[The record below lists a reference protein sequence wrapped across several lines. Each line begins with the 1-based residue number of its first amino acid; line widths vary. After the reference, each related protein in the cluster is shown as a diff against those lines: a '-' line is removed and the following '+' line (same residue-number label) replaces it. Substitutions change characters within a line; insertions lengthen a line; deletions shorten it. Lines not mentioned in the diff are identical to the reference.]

1 MNLAEGVQ
9 PEGVRRVAAVLLGAA
24 AAYLIVTDWI
34 SAPWSTA
41 FAFTA
46 VFTVAGI
53 LAVAAMARGFEVRSS
68 WILAPLAAAAL
79 WGLAQLLLRI
89 PDYRFATG
97 GHRWAGPPLWR
108 SCGRACK
115 AFPRLAL
122 RGHFAP
128 RLWRSGR
135 CSLWKRSSSCSRVA
149 APWGRS

>member
-1 MNLAEGVQ
+1 M
-9 PEGVRRVAAVLLGAA
+9 RRVAAVLLGAA

-53 LAVAAMARGFEVRSS
+53 LAVAAMARVFEVRSS

-89 PDYRFATG
+89 PDYRFATWWSSLG
-97 GHRWAGPPLWR
+97 WAAALAFVWSGLQGFSAP
-108 SCGRACK
+108 GATRAFRTAVV
-115 AFPRLAL
+115 AFGTLLAL
-122 RGHFAP
+122 EAILQLF
-128 RLWRSGR
+128 S
-135 CSLWKRSSSCSRVA
+135 VA
-149 APWGRS
+149 APWGRSLIATTTAR